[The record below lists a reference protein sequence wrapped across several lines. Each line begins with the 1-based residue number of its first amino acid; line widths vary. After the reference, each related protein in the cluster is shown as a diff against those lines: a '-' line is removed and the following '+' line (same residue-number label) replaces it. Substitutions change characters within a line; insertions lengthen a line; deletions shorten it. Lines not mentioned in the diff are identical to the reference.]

1 LEETLETFKECKSE
15 IGGGKKAQD
24 LVFTRNRVAL
34 IYLSVC
40 LFILG
45 LFNDAYDCS
54 EYITTNNEMFI

>member
-1 LEETLETFKECKSE
+1 LEEKLEAFKECKSE
-15 IGGGKKAQD
+15 IGEGKKAQD
-24 LVFTRNRVAL
+24 LVFIRNTVAL
-34 IYLSVC
+34 IYFSLC